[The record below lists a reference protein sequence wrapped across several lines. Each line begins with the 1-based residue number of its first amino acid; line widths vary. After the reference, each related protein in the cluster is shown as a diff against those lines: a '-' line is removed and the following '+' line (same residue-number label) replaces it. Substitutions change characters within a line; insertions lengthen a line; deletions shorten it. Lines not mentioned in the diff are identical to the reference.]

1 MKILTTNKFWLKN
14 FLKNM
19 AYKLFVDSDVVID
32 FFTDREPHANPASE
46 LFELNE
52 QGSVKLFLSAVSI
65 NNIYYIVRRFLGQK
79 KTIEVIETLTE
90 MTEIIGTTKTEI
102 VQALKNDFSDYED
115 SVQYS
120 SALNV
125 KGLDAIITRNI
136 KDYRNSSIAVMT
148 PLNFLKMKEKNDG

>member
-1 MKILTTNKFWLKN
+1 ME
-14 FLKNM
+14 
-19 AYKLFVDSDVVID
+19 YKLFLDSDVVID
-32 FFTDREPHANPASE
+32 FFTDRAPYANAASE

-52 QGSVKLFLSAVSI
+52 QGSVKLYLSAVSI
-65 NNIYYIVRRFLGQK
+65 NNIYYIVRRFLGHK

-102 VQALKNDFSDYED
+102 VNALKNDFSDYED

-120 SALNV
+120 SALNI
-125 KGLDAIITRNI
+125 KNLDVIITRNI

-148 PLNFLKMKEKNDG
+148 PLNFLKMKEKNDD

>member
-1 MKILTTNKFWLKN
+1 
-14 FLKNM
+14 M

-52 QGSVKLFLSAVSI
+52 LGIVNLYLSAVSI
-65 NNIYYIVRRFLGQK
+65 NNIYYIVRKFLGNK
-79 KTIEVIETLTE
+79 KTLEVVEALTE
-90 MTEIIGTTKTEI
+90 MTEIIGTTKLEI
-102 VQALKNDFSDYED
+102 IQALKNDFSDYED

-120 SALNV
+120 SALTV

-136 KDYRNSSIAVMT
+136 KDYRNASIAVMT
-148 PLNFLKMKEKNDG
+148 PLTFLKMKEKSDG